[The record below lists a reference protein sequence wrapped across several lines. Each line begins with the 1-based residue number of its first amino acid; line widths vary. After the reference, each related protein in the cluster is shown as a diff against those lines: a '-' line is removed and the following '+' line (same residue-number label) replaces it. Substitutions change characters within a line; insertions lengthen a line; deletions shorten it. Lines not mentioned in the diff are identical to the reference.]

1 MQTREAKFRSQNL
14 NWVSVLPQPFG
25 KMSDDELW
33 QLPEEIALKLRG
45 CSENW
50 WKAYVRAQNP
60 VQETTPA
67 PRQPELPLAEELD
80 EFTFHTNDGSLFKKH
95 WTQLTKLQRER
106 RKKLLRNGVL
116 KGHPEFAHLHD
127 RFHHEKN
134 QKIAQKITG
143 TKERA
148 KASRKR
154 LPSELAF
161 ELTDSGSPIIAD
173 YLAYMISS
181 KERYQISITEL
192 ARRCRI
198 GRSTVQRGINRLLEL
213 GVISK
218 VVQRMGKVMAENT
231 YNIVGKYREILLQ
244 YRGHWIGEMT
254 SKMSRE
260 GRFKNEPDSKT
271 INPSD
276 DTCMEN
282 GDDLKSNC
290 VAKSSSLNENSR
302 NDPKS
307 RTKVKCNLSSDE
319 DLEGNPQPK
328 QQKINISHMF
338 ADPAK
343 DVAALAVARNAC
355 KMIDPEKGRP
365 VTWEAIYARCL
376 ELWETYVPNLDKRIW
391 DITGRAKGEK
401 LRALIMIETALMQ
414 KFGYIHT
421 TAPGFFCGIAKKT
434 IDEVMPHV
442 TISRF
447 MMVREGW
454 RQGLN

>member
-1 MQTREAKFRSQNL
+1 MQTREARFRSQNL

-25 KMSDDELW
+25 KMSDEELW
-33 QLPEEIALKLRG
+33 QLPKEIALKLRPI
-45 CSENW
+45 SENW
-50 WKAYVRAQNP
+50 WSAYVRAQRP
-60 VQETTPA
+60 TQRTTPA
-67 PRQPELPLAEELD
+67 PVQSEHPLVEELD
-80 EFTFHTNDGSLFKKH
+80 EFTFHPNDCSLFKKH

-116 KGHPEFAHLHD
+116 KGHPEFGYLHD

-134 QKIAQKITG
+134 QRIAQKIVG

-148 KASRKR
+148 IAARRR
-154 LPSELAF
+154 LPGDLA
-161 ELTDSGSPIIAD
+161 LTLDNGSAIVLD

-181 KERYQISITEL
+181 EDRRQISLTEIS
-192 ARRCRI
+192 RRCCI
-198 GRSTVQRGINRLLEL
+198 GRSTVQRAINLLHNL
-213 GVISK
+213 GHITK
-218 VVQRMGKVMAENT
+218 VARRMGKVMAENT
-231 YNIVGKYREILLQ
+231 YNIVGKYREVLLQ
-244 YRGHWIGEMT
+244 YRGHWIGETT
-254 SKMSRE
+254 SKMSRG

-290 VAKSSSLNENSR
+290 VAKSSSLNENPQ
-302 NDPKS
+302 NDPKLS
-307 RTKVKCNLSSDE
+307 TNKKCNLSSDE
-319 DLEGNPQPK
+319 DLEGNLLPRQK
-328 QQKINISHMF
+328 KINISQMF

-376 ELWETYVPNLDKRIW
+376 ELWETYFPSMDKRIW

-421 TAPGFFCGIAKKT
+421 SAPGFFCGTAKKA

-447 MMVREGW
+447 IEARTARRE
-454 RQGLN
+454 